1 MKRRDHKHQKQES
14 LTHIVNFTKNDID
27 HNVKRQTN
35 LDLYPKNYHQRFAGS
50 TAAKSQSRA
59 TQDLNQIILPLQ

>member
-1 MKRRDHKHQKQES
+1 MDHKHQKQER

-27 HNVKRQTN
+27 HNVKRQPN
-35 LDLYPKNYHQRFAGS
+35 LDLYLKISHQHFAGF
-50 TAAKSQSRA
+50 TAAKSQSTG